1 MVAAVD
7 VKLRLESLSAE
18 ETEPGYWVNII
29 GYITSIAPLV
39 TNPRSLGRSGHR
51 VGIQCILHWPAGS
64 VDPAKYERH
73 LKAES
78 VSAGNNQPC
87 P

>member
-18 ETEPGYWVNII
+18 ETERGYWLNII

-39 TNPRSLGRSGHR
+39 TNPRSLGRSRHR
-51 VGIQCILHWPAGS
+51 VGIQCILHWSAGS
-64 VDPAKYERH
+64 VDTAKYQRH
-73 LKAES
+73 LKSELDS
-78 VSAGNNQPC
+78 TDTKGRC